1 MDEHISVLLNE
12 SIEGLNI
19 KEDGI
24 YVDAT
29 LGRAGHSSHILS
41 KLSSKGKLYCFDKD
55 NDAMEVSRNRLSAIS
70 PQFELIHSDFRKM
83 KEELNKRGISS
94 VDGILFDLGVSS
106 PQLDNGER
114 GFSYNYDARLD
125 MRMNQ
130 EDKLDAYTI
139 VNTYSETDLRQLIFN
154 YGDERYASSIARNIV
169 EARKVKPIVTTFEL
183 VDIIKRSV
191 PAKYLRETHPAKRT
205 FQAIRIEVNDEMNG
219 LKEALKDAMTL
230 LSPKGRL
237 VVITFHSLEDRIV
250 KEAFKEASEPEKW
263 NRYMPVTNVTSSV
276 EFAIVNKKPI
286 VASEEELSINRRS
299 HSAKLRILEKN

>member
-41 KLSSKGKLYCFDKD
+41 KLSERGKLYCFDKD

-169 EARKVKPIVTTFEL
+169 ETRKVKPIVTTFEL

>member
-1 MDEHISVLLNE
+1 MDKHISVLLNE
-12 SIEGLNI
+12 SIDGLNI

-183 VDIIKRSV
+183 VDIIKKV
-191 PAKYLRETHPAKRT
+191 YQLNILGKLILLREHFKLS
-205 FQAIRIEVNDEMNG
+205 E
-219 LKEALKDAMTL
+219 LK
-230 LSPKGRL
+230 
-237 VVITFHSLEDRIV
+237 
-250 KEAFKEASEPEKW
+250 
-263 NRYMPVTNVTSSV
+263 
-276 EFAIVNKKPI
+276 
-286 VASEEELSINRRS
+286 
-299 HSAKLRILEKN
+299 